1 MSCER
6 SRGQPGTIEIG
17 LVEPPEWNAP
27 GSHDGF
33 ACEHSVAAVAV
44 LIDVAAA
51 HHAKL
56 VAMSLPPWDYASSV
70 RHPHRELRRA
80 HGRRSAPDRFGGAIG
95 LGPRRIGRMRG
106 YSALI

>member
-56 VAMSLPPWDYASSV
+56 VAMSLPPWTMRRRYDIRTGSFVGHTVGGLPPIGSVVRLASV
-70 RHPHRELRRA
+70 RAESVACEGIPL
-80 HGRRSAPDRFGGAIG
+80 
-95 LGPRRIGRMRG
+95 
-106 YSALI
+106 